1 MDALVALV
9 AVVLLLLLPGG
20 IVRFSVISAARA
32 RASRSRLRQPD
43 APGVAGL
50 CGFHPPAD
58 LVDLYRVMPFVERVE
73 FQLVD
78 ERQSPPRRF
87 DVGAFIPLTP
97 RDVREAR
104 AVHGI
109 RDGIPIADDGDMGSY
124 VLLPSGAIVLRSPNV
139 PGREVAVAASASEL
153 KAFTPAEMDA

>member
-9 AVVLLLLLPGG
+9 AVGLLLLLLGA
-20 IVRFSVISAARA
+20 IIRFSVISPR
-32 RASRSRLRQPD
+32 RTRGSRSRLRQPD
-43 APGVAGL
+43 APGVADL
-50 CGFHPPAD
+50 CGFQPPAD
-58 LVDLYRVMPFVERVE
+58 LVDLYRVTPFVERVE

-87 DVGAFIPLTP
+87 DIGAFIPLTP

-109 RDGIPIADDGDMGSY
+109 RDGIPIAD
-124 VLLPSGAIVLRSPNV
+124 GARSRRRARRYTG
-139 PGREVAVAASASEL
+139 PGVTS
-153 KAFTPAEMDA
+153 